1 MEYSLKHDE
10 RIRLYLKVF
19 IPIPEIC
26 NHIIKIKN
34 TEEDKETYHYHL
46 HRWNMIAGEHFLA
59 RDTHTDKFSYVYH
72 DLYSSEYIIKID
84 HRLEFYDLTG
94 ISYQVVELLHSL
106 IKLKIWPYYSVNDNY
121 KDTLASDDKLYSE
134 LSSRIMGHMKN
145 I

>member
-59 RDTHTDKFSYVYH
+59 RDTHTDKFSYVYN

-84 HRLEFYDLTG
+84 HRLEFYYLTG
-94 ISYQVVELLHSL
+94 ISYQVVELLHTL
-106 IKLKIWPYYSVNDNY
+106 IKMKNCPYLEEDYEY
-121 KDTLASDDKLYSE
+121 TFASDDKLYSE